1 MYNELGLKNQ
11 PFINNIMSN
20 LYQSLSHSKWN
31 CKYHVIIVPKKRKNT
46 IYGKIRTELAKILH
60 ELATQKDSKITEGNL
75 RSDHVHMC
83 IEIPPKY
90 AVSSVL
96 GFMKGNSAIAIARM
110 QGKDRNY
117 TGANFWARG
126 SAVSTVGFDEE
137 IIKKYIREQEEND
150 DKFTQN

>member
-1 MYNELGLKNQ
+1 
-11 PFINNIMSN
+11 MSN

-31 CKYHVIIVPKKRKNT
+31 CKYHIIFIPKKRKSA
-46 IYGKIRTELAKILH
+46 IYGKIKEQLGKILH
-60 ELATQKDSKITEGNL
+60 ELAIQKESKITEGNL
-75 RSDHVHMC
+75 SKDHVHMC

-90 AVSSVL
+90 AVANVI
-96 GFMKGNSAIAIARM
+96 GFMKGKSAIAIARM

-126 SAVSTVGFDEE
+126 YAVSTVGFDEE
-137 IIKKYIREQEEND
+137 IIKKYIREQQEND